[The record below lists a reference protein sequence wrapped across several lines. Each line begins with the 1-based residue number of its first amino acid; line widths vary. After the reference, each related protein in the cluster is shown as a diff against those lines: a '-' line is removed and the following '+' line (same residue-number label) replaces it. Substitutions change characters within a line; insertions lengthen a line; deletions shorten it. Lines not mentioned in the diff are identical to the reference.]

1 MDFLDSF
8 ILLEQITNPIKAIK
22 KYWLKFND
30 KNEYLGER
38 FIAFLPL
45 ILLVGFYFL
54 MVYILFFILLKI

>member
-1 MDFLDSF
+1 MDFLDFF

-30 KNEYLGER
+30 KNKYLGER
-38 FIAFLPL
+38 FIAFFSL

-54 MVYILFFILLKI
+54 MGYILFFILLKI